1 MEDGMSV
8 ENEAREALAWY
19 ESGIGKTGLTGEGPL
34 QFPAPDLRERDAG
47 RRVARALRVL
57 LDSRLVTDEE
67 ALDEAERMVRHE
79 LLSPRP
85 VTAQPNEREALA
97 SEFVEILNAVW
108 HHQQDVL
115 GAAHKIATRLSPA
128 ALTQSE
134 VVEWEYGCRSSVH
147 RLNADRGGVPL
158 PWGVEPAEHGETCPS
173 PSLARRQKAGPWL
186 ALEAVAPSPTD
197 HTDGN

>member
-1 MEDGMSV
+1 MSV
-8 ENEAREALAWY
+8 EDEAREAPCCDVP
-19 ESGIGKTGLTGEGPL
+19 GGP
-34 QFPAPDLRERDAG
+34 ERCGDCPHD
-47 RRVARALRVL
+47 R
-57 LDSRLVTDEE
+57 S
-67 ALDEAERMVRHE
+67 
-79 LLSPRP
+79 RP

-128 ALTQSE
+128 ALTQPE

-147 RLNADRGGVPL
+147 RYNDRADRGGVPL

-173 PSLARRQKAGPWL
+173 PSLARRQKAGPWV

-197 HTDGN
+197 HTDGGPDA